1 MDRRRSPRVDVEFS
15 VRVWG
20 IDAFFQP
27 FAEPARVKNIS
38 SSGVVL
44 KGITH
49 SLRIGSVLEV
59 QLDEGKSQFR
69 VVWIGAAG
77 THMDGEIGLAR
88 LASQPSIWEHPQYL
102 HAVAGHG

>member
-1 MDRRRSPRVDVEFS
+1 M
-15 VRVWG
+15 RVWG

-38 SSGVVL
+38 SSGVVI

-49 SLRIGSVLEV
+49 SLRIGAVLEV
-59 QLDEGKSQFR
+59 QLEHEQSQFR

-77 THMDGEIGLAR
+77 TRVDGEIGLAR

-102 HAVAGHG
+102 TACAGHG